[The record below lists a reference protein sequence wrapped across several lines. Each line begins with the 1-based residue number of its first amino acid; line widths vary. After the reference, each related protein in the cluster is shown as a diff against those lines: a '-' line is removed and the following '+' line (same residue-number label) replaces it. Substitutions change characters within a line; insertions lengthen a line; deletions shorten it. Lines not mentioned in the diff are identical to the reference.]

1 MHCYRITKYN
11 PKYRNSKGHY
21 TKNEWI
27 SVGDIG
33 RIYDSKEFTL
43 SDYLSVEEKY
53 FEAVKNMMDE
63 MKVETLKIKEL
74 EKSHYVS
81 SNEEDSDELKKM
93 YDLLE
98 EEMTIK
104 NCDVALVIKLI
115 LREIVW
121 AKLVSKS
128 FEVHFGY
135 DYYMYVC
142 SSKVLRKSIVQITK
156 NGLFIEEMRSP
167 YL

>member
-1 MHCYRITKYN
+1 MHCYRITKYD

-74 EKSHYVS
+74 EKSH
-81 SNEEDSDELKKM
+81 
-93 YDLLE
+93 
-98 EEMTIK
+98 
-104 NCDVALVIKLI
+104 
-115 LREIVW
+115 
-121 AKLVSKS
+121 
-128 FEVHFGY
+128 
-135 DYYMYVC
+135 
-142 SSKVLRKSIVQITK
+142 
-156 NGLFIEEMRSP
+156 
-167 YL
+167 